1 MIFRPNLRFY
11 SFLSRL
17 VFRKSYEG
25 KIMLVAFA
33 GTHIP
38 LLTLVFYFIL
48 SSPFTFEV
56 RLQIFL
62 IALLATL
69 IGTAITLFSL
79 HNLLA
84 PITLTVLAMRDY
96 LSKQKLPNLPTI
108 FMDEVGTLM
117 ADTSYT
123 LKKLDEVIKYM
134 ADYDDLTGLP
144 NRSLFRNRL
153 QQTLAQR
160 QSSQQ
165 MLAVLSLS
173 LDRLEAVSNTLG
185 YDISDLL
192 IRNIALRSAN
202 CIGDMDIIARLDSNK
217 FGIFQTNIDNLDQV
231 MKLSQALL
239 NIFSFPFFLD
249 NHEIRIG
256 ANIGISIYP
265 NDYQGADQLL
275 ENADVAMHQAKNQ
288 GRNTYQFYS
297 VDLNESLQER
307 LLLENELYGALQ
319 RQEFLL
325 YYQPQISLATG
336 QIVGVE
342 ALIRWQN
349 PLRGMVSP
357 AKFIPIAEETGLI
370 VSIGEWVLHT
380 ACAQNLAWQI
390 EGFAPLRMAV
400 NLSAR
405 QFKQRNLMEMVI
417 NTLAET
423 GLKANY
429 LELELTEGLLID
441 NVEQSIAILEELHS
455 MGIIFALDD
464 FGTGYS
470 SLSYL
475 KRFPLQALKIDQSF
489 VRDMTIDPNSAAI
502 TEAIISLARG
512 LQLKVIAEGVETQ
525 EQLDYL
531 KAKGCDEVQ
540 GYYLSRPLPAE
551 GISKLLASCRDDK

>member
-1 MIFRPNLRFY
+1 MPSKPSLNFY
-11 SFLSRL
+11 SFLSQII
-17 VFRKSYEG
+17 FRKSYKG
-25 KIMLVAFA
+25 KIMFIAFA

-38 LLTLVFYFIL
+38 LLTLVFYFIF
-48 SSPFTFEV
+48 SSPFTFET
-56 RLQIFL
+56 RLNIFL
-62 IALLATL
+62 ITLLATL
-69 IGTAITLFSL
+69 LGTLTTLFSL
-79 HNLLA
+79 HSLLA
-84 PITLTVLAMRDY
+84 PISLTVLAMREY
-96 LSKQKLPNLPTI
+96 LSQQKLPNLPTV
-108 FMDEVGTLM
+108 FVDEVGTLM
-117 ADTSYT
+117 ADTSHT
-123 LKKLDEVIKYM
+123 IHRLDELIHYV
-134 ADYDDLTGLP
+134 ANYDDLTGLP
-144 NRSLFRNRL
+144 NRSLFRDRL
-153 QQTLAQR
+153 QQALAQM

-173 LDRLEAVSNTLG
+173 LDRFEAISNTLG
-185 YDISDLL
+185 YGISDLL
-192 IRNIALRSAN
+192 IRNVALRLTN
-202 CIGDMDIIARLDSNK
+202 CVGNKDILARLDSNK
-217 FGIFQTNIDNLDQV
+217 FGIFQVEINNIDQV
-231 MKLSQALL
+231 MKLSQNLL
-239 NIFSFPFFLD
+239 NTFSLPFFLD
-249 NHEIRIG
+249 DNEIRLG

-275 ENADVAMHQAKNQ
+275 ENADIVMYQAKSQ

-297 VDLNESLQER
+297 AQLNETLQER
-307 LLLENELYGALQ
+307 LALENELHGALQ
-319 RQEFLL
+319 RHELL
-325 YYQPQISLATG
+325 LHYQPQISLATG

-380 ACAQNLAWQI
+380 ACTQNLAWQTA
-390 EGFAPLRMAV
+390 GFAPLRMAV

-405 QFKQRNLMEMVI
+405 QFKQKNLIEVVTD
-417 NTLAET
+417 TLMET

-455 MGIIFALDD
+455 TGVVFALDD

-502 TEAIISLARG
+502 TEAIISLAHG

-531 KAKGCDEVQ
+531 KTKGCDEVQ
-540 GYYLSRPLPAE
+540 GYFLSRPLPADA
-551 GISKLLASCRDDK
+551 ITKLLAYGRK